1 MAGWNEQSGA
11 VKAGIGGI
19 AAAVVV
25 AISAW
30 AVLQSRAPEPA
41 VEVAASAAQTPT
53 EPALASASPAE
64 VAPQTAPSIDVLRV
78 APDGT
83 VTLAGRASP
92 LALVGVLIDGAE
104 VTSIAVDGSGQFAS
118 VFSIEPS
125 DKARLLTLQATLA
138 DGAKLASTQSVAI
151 APVVLP
157 EAAETDVASAE
168 GEAPAALIL
177 TETGAQVLQP
187 AEPVPEALAAEVS
200 LDVIAYTAEGGVQ
213 LGGKGTADALLQI
226 YLDNAELA
234 AVTVGP
240 DGTWSQTVQSIAPGI
255 YTLRIDQMDD
265 VGKVTSRLETPFKRE
280 TLEALAAAAAPIPEP
295 EAVQTAQAAAAEPA
309 VPAAEPS
316 VAQPA
321 AAEPAAPAEPA
332 AAEPVMAADVEQPQV
347 ATSETD
353 AATTAPAGIDG
364 AVTTAAAATEAPAS
378 DTAPAASAGP
388 ITITVQPGF
397 TLWAIAK
404 ESFGSGIMYVQVYE
418 ANKDKIKDPN
428 LIYPGQ
434 VLSVPA
440 SP

>member
-53 EPALASASPAE
+53 EPAVASASPAE
-64 VAPQTAPSIDVLRV
+64 IAPQTAPSIDVLRV
-78 APDGT
+78 ATDGT

-168 GEAPAALIL
+168 GQAPAALIL
-177 TETGAQVLQP
+177 TEDGAQVLQP
-187 AEPVPEALAAEVS
+187 AAPVPEALAAEVS

-226 YLDNAELA
+226 YLDNTELA

-265 VGKVTSRLETPFKRE
+265 AGKVTSRLETPFKRE

-295 EAVQTAQAAAAEPA
+295 EAVQTAQAAVAEPA

-316 VAQPA
+316 DAQPA
-321 AAEPAAPAEPA
+321 AAQPAVPAEPA
-332 AAEPVMAADVEQPQV
+332 AAEPVVAADVEQPQV

-353 AATTAPAGIDG
+353 AATTVAAGTDG
-364 AVTTAAAATEAPAS
+364 AVTSAAATTDAPAS

>member
-64 VAPQTAPSIDVLRV
+64 IAPQTAPSIDVLRV

-265 VGKVTSRLETPFKRE
+265 AGKVTSRLETPFKRE

-295 EAVQTAQAAAAEPA
+295 EAVQTAQAAEPA

-353 AATTAPAGIDG
+353 AATTAPAGTDG